1 MSLFCLPVRLSSELA
16 AASTGTSWTKLSTL
30 LFLSILL
37 IIGSFLECLKS
48 NSGLILQV
56 DPLAHVTGHFIF
68 SLAQVGSDLTDLN
81 LKICWISALENA
93 NYSTPFRRC
102 DFHLRAN

>member
-37 IIGSFLECLKS
+37 IIGSFLECFKLKFW
-48 NSGLILQV
+48 
-56 DPLAHVTGHFIF
+56 PY
-68 SLAQVGSDLTDLN
+68 LT
-81 LKICWISALENA
+81 S
-93 NYSTPFRRC
+93 
-102 DFHLRAN
+102 